1 MVPLAPAGHRGAGHA
16 EPHRDQHLPH
26 REDQGGRHEQHHC
39 ARCSLLSPI
48 CLLPLRSPPLVFFF
62 TLFPFPSF
70 CVCRCRWLTLMMDVA
85 LMQVQDVGAE
95 KDAITSL
102 RAPTHYGRPNWD
114 RVFSSIAEKHP
125 ETDVGVVRAP
135 SLRACPCPASPN
147 ARVRVRVR
155 APVLLR
161 PGRAVE
167 AAAHLLQQVLDAE
180 RHQVLLRKR
189 CVGASLCAGALL
201 TLVLVLILLPVLR
214 REFLS
219 AVALR
224 CWARRCGDAG
234 CGCGPAD
241 PCVYRY
247 CVVVVRERAPDAC
260 STRLSFCISGHGRRQ
275 RCYGVMGLTYPRR
288 TRGNE
293 GHRIQ
298 TQVCVARSPATAI
311 LGRGCGSHSRSRARS
326 PS

>member
-1 MVPLAPAGHRGAGHA
+1 MVPLAPAGHRGAGHT

-39 ARCSLLSPI
+39 ARCSLSVSSP
-48 CLLPLRSPPLVFFF
+48 LPLFF

-70 CVCRCRWLTLMMDVA
+70 CFCHGRWLMLMMDVA

-135 SLRACPCPASPN
+135 SLRACPCPASPRV
-147 ARVRVRVR
+147 RVRVRVR

-167 AAAHLLQQVLDAE
+167 AAAHLLQQVLVAE

-189 CVGASLCAGALL
+189 CVAASERRCARGRFADPRSRSRSCPAQRISERCRAALL
-201 TLVLVLILLPVLR
+201 GTR
-214 REFLS
+214 M
-219 AVALR
+219 
-224 CWARRCGDAG
+224 RRCGVWLRAG
-234 CGCGPAD
+234 GPL
-241 PCVYRY
+241 CVSILCR
-247 CVVVVRERAPDAC
+247 
-260 STRLSFCISGHGRRQ
+260 GRQ
-275 RCYGVMGLTYPRR
+275 RACP
-288 TRGNE
+288 
-293 GHRIQ
+293 
-298 TQVCVARSPATAI
+298 
-311 LGRGCGSHSRSRARS
+311 GRL
-326 PS
+326 